1 MILGTV
7 DVLWGLLMLI
17 VNGLRMSGVIDN
29 YQTHDVSDAQEI
41 GRHIGEIVA
50 VVISVAA
57 LPVGGLSAFAGYR
70 IRRAEAYPVALA
82 AAILN
87 MVPCYQTTCCG
98 LVGLPLGIWA
108 LVTLMNVDVKATFR

>member
-41 GRHIGEIVA
+41 GQHIGEIVA